1 MLTEKLLLH
10 VLVNMAPVLFFS
22 ILLDKKGIN
31 NRPILFGVLQGIV
44 GATCLFFSF
53 NSSGLFWDLRYVAL
67 IIAALYGGPV
77 SGFITLLFL
86 LISRAIIGGDA
97 IIFGFVSCILSSI
110 GPIIMSK
117 WFWCFRKKGRL
128 LVALLL
134 GLWPMIIQFGILFT
148 YLSLKGNSS
157 LEMIKTVPLIGVFVC
172 IKMVAMTLVVLLI
185 ETVVEKDMMQQEI
198 QRAEKL
204 NTIGELAASI
214 AHEVRNPLT
223 VVKGFLQ
230 LMQKSEEKNRS
241 DYLPLVLSE
250 LGRAEVIINDFLNF
264 AKPQLDK
271 VEAFPV
277 HKLLFDIITLIEP
290 LAVKQNV
297 TIIQDI
303 NSEVTIVTDRNQ
315 LKQALLN
322 FIKNAIE
329 ATSPEGKVTVS
340 IYDKKEEVEIVIK
353 DNGKGM
359 TKEQLAR
366 IGTLFYSTK
375 EKGTGLG
382 TTVSIRIIEAMDGT
396 VQFESEQNIGTIVTI
411 KLPIHST
418 QEVSVK

>member
-31 NRPILFGVLQGIV
+31 NRPVLFGVLQGIV
-44 GATCLFFSF
+44 GATCLFFSY

-67 IIAALYGGPV
+67 TIAALYGGPL
-77 SGFITLLFL
+77 SGLITLLFL
-86 LISRAIIGGDA
+86 LIARAILGGDA
-97 IIFGFVSCILSSI
+97 LYFGFVSCILSSI

-128 LVALLL
+128 LIALLI
-134 GLWPMIIQFGILFT
+134 GLWPMIVQFTILFS
-148 YLSLKGNSS
+148 YLYFKGNSA
-157 LEMIKTVPLIGVFVC
+157 LGIEITVPLIGVFVC
-172 IKMVAMTLVVLLI
+172 IEMVAMILVVLLI
-185 ETVVEKDMMQQEI
+185 ETVVEKDLMQQEI

-230 LMQKSEEKNRS
+230 LMQKSEEKKGLE
-241 DYLPLVLSE
+241 YLPLVLSE

-271 VEAFPV
+271 VEEFPLD
-277 HKLLFDIITLIEP
+277 KLLIDIVTLIEP

-297 TIIQDI
+297 TLIQDI
-303 NSEVTIVTDRNQ
+303 NSEVSIVTDRNQ

-322 FIKNAIE
+322 FVKNAIE
-329 ATSPEGKVTVS
+329 ATSAEGKVTVS
-340 IYDKKEEVEIVIK
+340 MFGKKDEVEIIIK

-382 TTVSIRIIEAMDGT
+382 TTVSIRIIEAMGGT

-411 KLPIHST
+411 KLPVNST
-418 QEVSVK
+418 